1 MRPRRL
7 KPVLPKLSPGL
18 KLTPH
23 DFLAILTNIPEG
35 CAMIG
40 GQAVAYWAN
49 RYRIAPANDPI
60 TSKDIDFWG
69 SREDL
74 TSLAR
79 RLNRPPIFPEAYE
92 MTVWVGAVEI
102 SVAGETTLVEMLHTV
117 PGLDTNEPEQAAVK
131 EQIEGAAL

>member
-60 TSKDIDFWG
+60 TSPDG
-69 SREDL
+69 
-74 TSLAR
+74 R
-79 RLNRPPIFPEAYE
+79 R
-92 MTVWVGAVEI
+92 
-102 SVAGETTLVEMLHTV
+102 
-117 PGLDTNEPEQAAVK
+117 
-131 EQIEGAAL
+131 